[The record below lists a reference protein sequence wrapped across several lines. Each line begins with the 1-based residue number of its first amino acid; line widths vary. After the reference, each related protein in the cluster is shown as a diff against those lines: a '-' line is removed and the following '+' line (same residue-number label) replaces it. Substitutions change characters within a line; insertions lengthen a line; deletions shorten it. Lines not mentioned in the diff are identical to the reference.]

1 MLPTSEAMRLHG
13 ATALMAIKW
22 LGNELTIS
30 SNCLRIDD
38 HQGSNRHF
46 ILSFESD
53 FKAYEDNM
61 STHTATGREHT
72 SAWDSDRFDA
82 MSAVLAENW
91 WAVALRGVLAILFG
105 VIALLVPVT
114 TILAL
119 VLLFAAYMFVDG
131 VFAIISAVRAARRR
145 ERWALLVFEG
155 VVDLIA
161 GAVALFF
168 PGLTVL
174 AFVLL
179 TAAWALVS
187 GALMFAASFQLNRDH
202 GRWWL
207 ALGGIASMIFGILL
221 FLAPLI
227 GAIVLTWWMGAYALV
242 FGAMLLVLAFKLRNR
257 RGEHHPVGQTA

>member
-1 MLPTSEAMRLHG
+1 
-13 ATALMAIKW
+13 
-22 LGNELTIS
+22 
-30 SNCLRIDD
+30 
-38 HQGSNRHF
+38 
-46 ILSFESD
+46 
-53 FKAYEDNM
+53 M
-61 STHTATGREHT
+61 STHTATGRENS

-91 WAVALRGVLAILFG
+91 WAVALRGVVAILFG
-105 VIALLVPVT
+105 AIALAVPVT

-131 VFAIISAVRAARRR
+131 IFAIVSAVRAARRR
-145 ERWALLVFEG
+145 ERWALLVAEG
-155 VVDLIA
+155 IVDLIA
-161 GAVALFF
+161 AAVALFF

-187 GALMFAASFQLNRDH
+187 GGLMFAASFQLNRDH

-227 GAIVLTWWMGAYALV
+227 GAVVLTWWMGAYALV
-242 FGAMLLVLAFKLRNR
+242 FGVMLLVLAFRLRHR
-257 RGEHHPVGQTA
+257 RSQGHLVGETA